1 MPPRPRRAAAVSPHL
16 RRRPVEPADP
26 IRMGV
31 LGTASIA
38 WRRVLPAMAAVPGME
53 LVATASRR
61 REKAQRFADRF
72 GGVAVE
78 GYERLLARD
87 DLDAVYIPL
96 PATLHAEWAARALRA
111 GLHVLC
117 EKPMTSDRHGTA
129 RLLNLARERGLTV
142 MENLM
147 FPHHSQHE
155 TVRELLD
162 AGRIGELRS
171 LTAEFAFP
179 PKPPGDMR
187 YLPVGGGALVE
198 IGVYPL
204 STALLRLGEDL
215 EVLGAVLRHDGPYG
229 VDLSGAALLADP
241 RGVPAHLTWGME
253 HGYRSSYELWGTAGR
268 IVVEWAYTPPPSHSP
283 VVRVETQGR
292 QERITL
298 PPDDQFANVLH
309 AFAEAVRGT
318 DIRDCTDRSLRLAEL
333 MDEVAA
339 RAGLSGTDVSR
350 RLPTR
355 SLHPA

>member
-1 MPPRPRRAAAVSPHL
+1 MAMSPH
-16 RRRPVEPADP
+16 RQQMSGGTARPFVATAPV
-26 IRMGV
+26 RMGV

-38 WRRVLPAMAAVPGME
+38 WRRVLPSMTSVPSVE
-53 LVATASRR
+53 LVATASRQR
-61 REKAQRFADRF
+61 NKAQRFADRF

-78 GYERLLARD
+78 GYEQLLARD
-87 DLDAVYIPL
+87 DIEAVYIPL

-117 EKPMTSDRHGTA
+117 EKPMTGEGRGTE
-129 RLLNLARERGLTV
+129 RLLRMARERGLTV

-155 TVRELLD
+155 AVRELVD
-162 AGRIGELRS
+162 AGRIGEIRS

-204 STALLRLGEDL
+204 ATALLQMGSELK
-215 EVLGAVLRHDGPYG
+215 VLGAVMRRGGPGG

-253 HGYRSSYELWGTAGR
+253 HGYRSSYELWGSSGR
-268 IVVEWAYTPPPSHSP
+268 IVVEWAYTPPPSHRP
-283 VVRVETQGR
+283 VIWVATQDR

-298 PPDDQFANVLH
+298 PPDDQFANVLT

-318 DIRDCTDRSLRLAEL
+318 DTLASTDRSLRLAVL

-339 RAGLSGTDVSR
+339 RARMPRPDVSGP
-350 RLPTR
+350 LPEA